1 MSVIETAKPKYV
13 PLAERFFDAT
23 GFTPPSNTISRI
35 AQSGRL
41 EAVKIL
47 GRWMCTEEAF
57 LAYMTAPTKARNQE
71 TPKTAVRSRSDA
83 AKAKSQQE
91 AVAFLDAN
99 GIS

>member
-57 LAYMTAPTKARNQE
+57 QAYMTVPTKTRNQE
-71 TPKTAVRSRSDA
+71 TPKTAVRTRSESA
-83 AKAKSQQE
+83 RIRAQKE
-91 AVAFLDAN
+91 ATDYLEVN
-99 GIS
+99 GIV